1 MQNSNVMCTTKHWL
15 SQLKS
20 KGNTDLAIKLI
31 TIDIDDTLVNTAKQV
46 TPRVKAALQ
55 EATAQGVKVVLTT
68 GRPLPGVQEYLDELG
83 LNHQDDQYAIT
94 YNGGVVQTT
103 NGEELGGKELAYSD
117 YLRLR
122 EVADELGAYLQ
133 VETIDAAYTSA
144 KEINYWASREN
155 FLIKMPLIIKPVDEM
170 DPNDH
175 YVKFMFIGD
184 EADIDSW
191 RDALPADVK
200 EAYYIVKSTPQHL
213 EFMHKDATKGSG
225 LLTLAAKLGIDRS
238 ETMAL
243 GDQQNDVT
251 MIEAAGLGVAM
262 GNAVPEVK
270 AVADVETTT
279 QNADGVG
286 VAVEKWVLGRDVPE
300 LA

>member
-1 MQNSNVMCTTKHWL
+1 M
-15 SQLKS
+15 
-20 KGNTDLAIKLI
+20 AIKLI
-31 TIDIDDTLVNTAKQV
+31 TIDIDDTLVNTAKKV

-225 LLTLAAKLGIDRS
+225 LLTLVAKLGIDRS

-279 QNADGVG
+279 QNTDGVG

>member
-1 MQNSNVMCTTKHWL
+1 M
-15 SQLKS
+15 
-20 KGNTDLAIKLI
+20 AIKLI

-251 MIEAAGLGVAM
+251 MIEASGLGVAM

>member
-1 MQNSNVMCTTKHWL
+1 M
-15 SQLKS
+15 
-20 KGNTDLAIKLI
+20 AIKLI

-155 FLIKMPLIIKPVDEM
+155 FLIKMPLFIKPVDEM

-184 EADIDSW
+184 EADIDAW
-191 RDALPADVK
+191 RDALPNDVK

-225 LLTLAAKLGIDRS
+225 LLTLADKLGIDQS

-243 GDQQNDVT
+243 GDQQNDIT

-279 QNADGVG
+279 QNTDGVG
-286 VAVEKWVLGRDVPE
+286 VAVEKWALGRDVPE

>member
-1 MQNSNVMCTTKHWL
+1 M
-15 SQLKS
+15 
-20 KGNTDLAIKLI
+20 AIKLI

-155 FLIKMPLIIKPVDEM
+155 FLIKMPLVIKPVDEM

>member
-1 MQNSNVMCTTKHWL
+1 M
-15 SQLKS
+15 
-20 KGNTDLAIKLI
+20 AIKLI

-155 FLIKMPLIIKPVDEM
+155 FLIKMPLIIKPVDAM

-286 VAVEKWVLGRDVPE
+286 VAVEKWVFGRDVPE

>member
-1 MQNSNVMCTTKHWL
+1 M
-15 SQLKS
+15 
-20 KGNTDLAIKLI
+20 AIKLI

-46 TPRVKAALQ
+46 SPRVKAALQ
-55 EATAQGVKVVLTT
+55 EATAQDVKVVLTT

>member
-1 MQNSNVMCTTKHWL
+1 M
-15 SQLKS
+15 
-20 KGNTDLAIKLI
+20 AIKLI

-55 EATAQGVKVVLTT
+55 EATAQSVKVVLTT

-191 RDALPADVK
+191 RDALPTDVK

>member
-1 MQNSNVMCTTKHWL
+1 M
-15 SQLKS
+15 
-20 KGNTDLAIKLI
+20 AIKLI

-133 VETIDAAYTSA
+133 VETIDAAYTPA

-170 DPNDH
+170 DSNDH

>member
-1 MQNSNVMCTTKHWL
+1 M
-15 SQLKS
+15 
-20 KGNTDLAIKLI
+20 AIKLI

-286 VAVEKWVLGRDVPE
+286 VAVEKWALGRDVPE

>member
-1 MQNSNVMCTTKHWL
+1 M
-15 SQLKS
+15 
-20 KGNTDLAIKLI
+20 AIKLI

-170 DPNDH
+170 EPNDH

>member
-1 MQNSNVMCTTKHWL
+1 M
-15 SQLKS
+15 
-20 KGNTDLAIKLI
+20 AIKLI
-31 TIDIDDTLVNTAKQV
+31 TIDIDDTLVDTAKQV

>member
-1 MQNSNVMCTTKHWL
+1 M
-15 SQLKS
+15 
-20 KGNTDLAIKLI
+20 AIKLI

-46 TPRVKAALQ
+46 TPRVKTALQ

-155 FLIKMPLIIKPVDEM
+155 FLIKMPWIIKPVDEM

>member
-1 MQNSNVMCTTKHWL
+1 M
-15 SQLKS
+15 
-20 KGNTDLAIKLI
+20 AIKLI

-225 LLTLAAKLGIDRS
+225 LLTLAAKLGIDQS

-243 GDQQNDVT
+243 GDQQNDIT

-279 QNADGVG
+279 QNTDGVG

>member
-1 MQNSNVMCTTKHWL
+1 M
-15 SQLKS
+15 
-20 KGNTDLAIKLI
+20 AIKLI

-144 KEINYWASREN
+144 KEINYWANREN

>member
-1 MQNSNVMCTTKHWL
+1 M
-15 SQLKS
+15 
-20 KGNTDLAIKLI
+20 AIKLI

-225 LLTLAAKLGIDRS
+225 LLTLAAKLGIDQS

>member
-1 MQNSNVMCTTKHWL
+1 M
-15 SQLKS
+15 
-20 KGNTDLAIKLI
+20 AIKLI

-155 FLIKMPLIIKPVDEM
+155 FLIKMPLFIKPVDEM

-184 EADIDSW
+184 EADIDAW
-191 RDALPADVK
+191 RDALPNDVK

-225 LLTLAAKLGIDRS
+225 LLTLADKLGIDQS

-243 GDQQNDVT
+243 GDQQNDIT

-279 QNADGVG
+279 QNTDGVG

>member
-1 MQNSNVMCTTKHWL
+1 M
-15 SQLKS
+15 
-20 KGNTDLAIKLI
+20 AIKLI

-251 MIEAAGLGVAM
+251 MIEVAGLGVAM

-270 AVADVETTT
+270 VVADVETTT

-286 VAVEKWVLGRDVPE
+286 VAVEKWVLGRDIPE

>member
-1 MQNSNVMCTTKHWL
+1 M
-15 SQLKS
+15 
-20 KGNTDLAIKLI
+20 AIKLI

-225 LLTLAAKLGIDRS
+225 LLALAAKLGIDQS

>member
-1 MQNSNVMCTTKHWL
+1 M
-15 SQLKS
+15 
-20 KGNTDLAIKLI
+20 AIKLI

-200 EAYYIVKSTPQHL
+200 EEYYIVKSTPQHL

-225 LLTLAAKLGIDRS
+225 LLTLVAKLGIDRS

-279 QNADGVG
+279 QNTDGVG

>member
-1 MQNSNVMCTTKHWL
+1 M
-15 SQLKS
+15 
-20 KGNTDLAIKLI
+20 AIKLI

-200 EAYYIVKSTPQHL
+200 EAYYIVKSTSQHL

>member
-1 MQNSNVMCTTKHWL
+1 M
-15 SQLKS
+15 
-20 KGNTDLAIKLI
+20 AIKLI

-155 FLIKMPLIIKPVDEM
+155 FLIKMPLFIKPVDEM

-184 EADIDSW
+184 EADIDAW
-191 RDALPADVK
+191 RDALPNDVK

-225 LLTLAAKLGIDRS
+225 LLTLADKLGIDQS

-243 GDQQNDVT
+243 GDQQNDIT

-279 QNADGVG
+279 QNTDGVG
-286 VAVEKWVLGRDVPE
+286 VAVEKWVLGRDVPK

>member
-1 MQNSNVMCTTKHWL
+1 M
-15 SQLKS
+15 
-20 KGNTDLAIKLI
+20 AIKLI

-46 TPRVKAALQ
+46 TSRVKAALQ

-286 VAVEKWVLGRDVPE
+286 IAVEKWVLGRDVPE

>member
-1 MQNSNVMCTTKHWL
+1 M
-15 SQLKS
+15 
-20 KGNTDLAIKLI
+20 AIKLI

-300 LA
+300 LAEFAKNNICRNGWNIVR

>member
-1 MQNSNVMCTTKHWL
+1 M
-15 SQLKS
+15 
-20 KGNTDLAIKLI
+20 AIKLI

-94 YNGGVVQTT
+94 YNGGVVQKT

>member
-1 MQNSNVMCTTKHWL
+1 M
-15 SQLKS
+15 
-20 KGNTDLAIKLI
+20 AIKLI

-68 GRPLPGVQEYLDELG
+68 GRPLPGVQEYLDESG

>member
-1 MQNSNVMCTTKHWL
+1 M
-15 SQLKS
+15 
-20 KGNTDLAIKLI
+20 AIKLI

-286 VAVEKWVLGRDVPE
+286 VAVEKWVLGRDVPD

>member
-1 MQNSNVMCTTKHWL
+1 M
-15 SQLKS
+15 
-20 KGNTDLAIKLI
+20 AIKLI
-31 TIDIDDTLVNTAKQV
+31 TIDIDDTLVNTAKEV

-225 LLTLAAKLGIDRS
+225 LLTLAAKLGIDQS

>member
-1 MQNSNVMCTTKHWL
+1 M
-15 SQLKS
+15 
-20 KGNTDLAIKLI
+20 AIKLI

-122 EVADELGAYLQ
+122 DVADELGAYLQ

-155 FLIKMPLIIKPVDEM
+155 FLIKMPLFIKAVDEM

-184 EADIDSW
+184 EADIDAW
-191 RDALPADVK
+191 RDALPNDVK

-225 LLTLAAKLGIDRS
+225 LLTLADKLGIDQS

-243 GDQQNDVT
+243 GDQQNDIT
-251 MIEAAGLGVAM
+251 MIETAGLGVAM

-279 QNADGVG
+279 QNTDGVG

>member
-1 MQNSNVMCTTKHWL
+1 M
-15 SQLKS
+15 
-20 KGNTDLAIKLI
+20 AIKLI

-300 LA
+300 LT

>member
-1 MQNSNVMCTTKHWL
+1 M
-15 SQLKS
+15 
-20 KGNTDLAIKLI
+20 AIKLI

-103 NGEELGGKELAYSD
+103 NGEKLGGKELAYSD

-300 LA
+300 LAEFAKNNICRNG

>member
-1 MQNSNVMCTTKHWL
+1 M
-15 SQLKS
+15 
-20 KGNTDLAIKLI
+20 AIKLI

-243 GDQQNDVT
+243 GEQQNDVT

>member
-1 MQNSNVMCTTKHWL
+1 M
-15 SQLKS
+15 
-20 KGNTDLAIKLI
+20 AIKLI

-170 DPNDH
+170 DPNDR

-225 LLTLAAKLGIDRS
+225 LLTLVAKLGIDRS

>member
-1 MQNSNVMCTTKHWL
+1 M
-15 SQLKS
+15 
-20 KGNTDLAIKLI
+20 AIKLI

-170 DPNDH
+170 DPNDQ

>member
-1 MQNSNVMCTTKHWL
+1 M
-15 SQLKS
+15 
-20 KGNTDLAIKLI
+20 AIKLI

-279 QNADGVG
+279 QKADGVG

>member
-1 MQNSNVMCTTKHWL
+1 M
-15 SQLKS
+15 
-20 KGNTDLAIKLI
+20 GIKLI

-46 TPRVKAALQ
+46 TPRVKTALQ

-68 GRPLPGVQEYLDELG
+68 GRPLPGIQEYLDELG

-200 EAYYIVKSTPQHL
+200 DAYYIVKSTPQHL

-225 LLTLAAKLGIDRS
+225 LLTLAAKLGIDQS

-243 GDQQNDVT
+243 GDQQNDIT

-270 AVADVETTT
+270 AVADVEATT
-279 QNADGVG
+279 QNTDGVG

>member
-1 MQNSNVMCTTKHWL
+1 M
-15 SQLKS
+15 
-20 KGNTDLAIKLI
+20 AIKLI

-225 LLTLAAKLGIDRS
+225 LLTLVAKLGIDRS

-279 QNADGVG
+279 QNTDGVG
-286 VAVEKWVLGRDVPE
+286 VAVERWVLGRDVPE

>member
-1 MQNSNVMCTTKHWL
+1 M
-15 SQLKS
+15 
-20 KGNTDLAIKLI
+20 AIKLI

-133 VETIDAAYTSA
+133 LETIDAAYTSA

>member
-1 MQNSNVMCTTKHWL
+1 M
-15 SQLKS
+15 
-20 KGNTDLAIKLI
+20 AIKLI

-184 EADIDSW
+184 EADIDAW
-191 RDALPADVK
+191 RDALPNDVK

-225 LLTLAAKLGIDRS
+225 LLTLADKLGIDQS

-243 GDQQNDVT
+243 GDQQNDIT

-279 QNADGVG
+279 QNTDGVG